1 MVLRRCPPRVL
12 EDVGSAVALLT
23 GELSRR
29 MQRLKGAEEEARHLR
44 EELQGVREVMAHQDS
59 R

>member
-1 MVLRRCPPRVL
+1 MLRRCSPRVL
-12 EDVGSAVALLT
+12 EDVASAVALLT

-29 MQRLKGAEEEARHLR
+29 MQRLTRAEEEANHLR
-44 EELQGVREVMAHQDS
+44 EELQGVREALTHHDS